1 MARMLASQFRF
12 RNLLALVLLAGL
24 AFEGWSFVQP
34 TTPSSGVRVANQQVP
49 APQKGLAMGEG
60 HADAEPAEVGSNV
73 WRMIAA
79 VCAAVLVTL
88 LPLSG
93 AEAARSGGRMG
104 GMGGGARRAMPPPQA
119 QRQGAARSGP
129 NISIGVGPMIAP
141 PMYGSPF
148 GFGAPMGMFGPPLLL
163 PGPSFGPSATDQAL
177 QNQQRQDERAMDS
190 QKMQIESLQREI
202 QELKAKKQ

>member
-1 MARMLASQFRF
+1 MEEESARVM
-12 RNLLALVLLAGL
+12 
-24 AFEGWSFVQP
+24 
-34 TTPSSGVRVANQQVP
+34 
-49 APQKGLAMGEG
+49 
-60 HADAEPAEVGSNV
+60 PAEASSSSA
-73 WRMIAA
+73 WRMMAA
-79 VCAAVLVTL
+79 VCAAVLIAL

-129 NISIGVGPMIAP
+129 NVSIGVGPMIAP
-141 PMYGSPF
+141 PIYGSPF
-148 GFGAPMGMFGPPLLL
+148 FGPPMGLFGPPLLV
-163 PGPSFGPSATDQAL
+163 PGPSFGPSPTDQAL
-177 QNQQRQDERAMDS
+177 QNQQRQDERVFDS